1 MTNKPNIILFITHDQ
16 GQLIGCYDNPQMP
29 NSLNT
34 PNIDKLAEEG
44 VRFANNF
51 CTAPQ
56 CSPSRGSIFTSLY
69 PHQNG
74 LMGLVNRGWTLPESN
89 KTLPMYLKENG
100 YSTHLIGLQ
109 HESRDPS
116 TLGYDSIIPFRFSH
130 RRMKK
135 DITAFFANLKQENSP
150 FYACFGTWGSHI
162 PFKNWGTPVDPDSVK
177 VPPFL
182 PDVEDIRMDLSEL
195 YGNIHVVD
203 DIVGHILKNLKKSNL
218 RDNTLFIYTTDHGIA
233 FPRAKCTL
241 YDPGIKTTLII
252 SKPGL
257 SYLNNGKVINTN
269 LSNIDLLP
277 SILELIEAKVPDNIE
292 GKSFISF
299 LKGDIKELRE
309 EIYAEL
315 TYHDIYNPMRSIR
328 TGNYK
333 YIKNFKDSEVLF
345 EIPEDMRDMA
355 RCGGVFMND
364 HPELYKKKRMVEELY
379 DLKKDPNER
388 NNLINK
394 SDYKAIASELRQ
406 KLNAWMERTNDP
418 LLKGRVKHPSEN

>member
-1 MTNKPNIILFITHDQ
+1 MTKKPNIILFITHDQ
-16 GQLIGCYDNPQMP
+16 GQLIGCYNNPQMP

-56 CSPSRGSIFTSLY
+56 CSPSRGSIMTSLY

-74 LMGLVNRGWTLPESN
+74 LMGLVNRGWTLPETN

-116 TLGYDSIIPFRFSH
+116 TLGYDTIVPQRFSH

-135 DITAFFANLKQENSP
+135 DITTFFTNLKQEKTP

-162 PFKNWGTPVDPDSVK
+162 PFKNWGKAVDPDSVK

-182 PDVEDIRMDLSEL
+182 PDVEDIRMDLSEM
-195 YGNIHVVD
+195 YGNVHVVD
-203 DIVGHILKNLKKSNL
+203 SIVGHIVEHLEDSNLK
-218 RDNTLFIYTTDHGIA
+218 DNTLFIYTTDHGIA

-241 YDPGIKTTLII
+241 YDPGIKTTLIL

-257 SYLNNGKVINTN
+257 KILNNGNVINSKV
-269 LSNIDLLP
+269 SNIDLLP
-277 SILELIEAKVPDNIE
+277 SVLELIGAKIPENIE
-292 GKSFISF
+292 GKSFLSI
-299 LKGDIKELRE
+299 LKGEKKELRK
-309 EIYAEL
+309 EIYVEQ
-315 TYHDIYNPMRSIR
+315 TYHDIYNPMRCIR
-328 TGNYK
+328 TDNYK
-333 YIKNFKDSEVLF
+333 YIKNFKDSDVLF
-345 EIPEDMRDMA
+345 EIPGDMRDMA
-355 RCGGVFMND
+355 RMGGVFMND
-364 HPELYKKKRMVEELY
+364 FPELYKKERMAEEFY
-379 DLKKDPNER
+379 DLEKDPNEM
-388 NNLINK
+388 NNIINEPA
-394 SDYKAIASELRQ
+394 YKTIAAELRK
-406 KLNAWMERTNDP
+406 KLETWMKRTNDP
-418 LLKGRVKHPSEN
+418 LLEGKIKHPDDK